1 MFRLKKHIALFLS
14 SLAML
19 ALLLHGIVPHHHHD
33 FETDFC
39 QLEATQSTDCA
50 CDHSVESVHHGDQFC
65 QTSHSESHSHPHICN
80 FNSEKIKN
88 VPICLVAVVKV
99 VATPFINN
107 NKQVHLTKYFEY
119 FTASPPPESNLLRAP
134 PLG

>member
-1 MFRLKKHIALFLS
+1 MFHLKKHIALLFS

-19 ALLLHGIVPHHHHD
+19 ALLLHGFVPHHHHD

-39 QLEATQSTDCA
+39 QLDTSLPDVCA
-50 CDHSVESVHHGDQFC
+50 CEHSDENFHYGNQLCESSDN
-65 QTSHSESHSHPHICN
+65 ESHSHPHICN

-88 VPICLVAVVKV
+88 VPISLIAVVKV
-99 VATPFINN
+99 LATPLNDN
-107 NKQVHLTKYFEY
+107 TKLVHQSIYTEL
-119 FTASPPPESNLLRAP
+119 FTASPPPESYLLRAP

>member
-1 MFRLKKHIALFLS
+1 MFQLKKHIALILS

-39 QLEATQSTDCA
+39 QLDSSQTSVCA
-50 CDHSVESVHHGDQFC
+50 CDHSIESA
-65 QTSHSESHSHPHICN
+65 HSGNQLCESSDNESHSHPHICN

-88 VPICLVAVVKV
+88 VPISLNAVVKV
-99 VATPFINN
+99 LASPLADTT
-107 NKQVHLTKYFEY
+107 KLVHQSKYTEL
-119 FTASPPPESNLLRAP
+119 FTASLPPESYLLRAP